1 MPAYN
6 RNNRNSRQ
14 EVAQPARA
22 PEVVRPG
29 PSRDAYGRPD
39 WSAYNAT
46 VVGAGYVSGAPL
58 HPTCLPGLPPPP
70 PRKLVPSAP
79 VEYEWVKIGKNGKP
93 AVKQEEKRKRKNDRR
108 AARRAR
114 SQRERE
120 QEEAAA
126 ERFGVE
132 EDEFVTLHDDEDF
145 SAPLPHRR

>member
-14 EVAQPARA
+14 ETQEVPRA
-22 PEVVRPG
+22 PPVIRPG

-46 VVGAGYVSGAPL
+46 VVGNLPLLGAPL

-70 PRKLVPSAP
+70 PRKLVPTPP

-93 AVKQEEKRKRKNDRR
+93 ALQQEEKRKRKN
-108 AARRAR
+108 ARRA
-114 SQRERE
+114 QRRRNREEREARE

-126 ERFGVE
+126 EGFGVE
-132 EDEFVTLHDDEDF
+132 QDEFITLQDDDE
-145 SAPLPHRR
+145 